1 LRIRSFERETAVR
14 ARIKK
19 LIALGLGALA
29 ASSVSVAEP
38 RWPTPDEL
46 EAARRRAP
54 LPSYEDIT
62 RQAPPAVPNVNPKAP
77 ALDLEDMAR
86 RYSANR
92 EAFAGAT
99 PAQPQLKIFVTLAMP
114 EASLKLLAA
123 QAAQTQ
129 ATLVMRGLKDD
140 SMKATLASVQ
150 RIIGELAVDWQVD
163 PTAFT
168 RFAITRAP
176 TFVLI
181 PQSASV
187 NEPRGC
193 TTNCDKT
200 QSFVSVSGDVS
211 LDYALGVI
219 ARAKPAFAS
228 DAQRFL
234 AKLGNSVTP

>member
-1 LRIRSFERETAVR
+1 M
-14 ARIKK
+14 
-19 LIALGLGALA
+19 
-29 ASSVSVAEP
+29 
-38 RWPTPDEL
+38 
-46 EAARRRAP
+46 
-54 LPSYEDIT
+54 PSLEDIV
-62 RQAPPAVPNVNPKAP
+62 RQATPAVPNVNPKPP

-99 PAQPQLKIFVTLAMP
+99 TTQPQLRIFVTLAMP

-123 QAAQTQ
+123 QASKIH
-129 ATLVMRGLKDD
+129 ATLVIRGLKDD
-140 SMKATLASVQ
+140 SMKATLATVQ
-150 RIIGELAVDWQVD
+150 RIFGELAVDWQID
-163 PTAFT
+163 PPAFT

-176 TFVLI
+176 TFVLT
-181 PQSASV
+181 PQSAGAI
-187 NEPRGC
+187 EPRGC
-193 TTNCDKT
+193 TTNCDKA

-234 AKLGNSVTP
+234 SKLGNPVTQ